1 MEPRLKFASEL
12 AIIQGTQIRIEKKVD
27 AVLGKM
33 VSKYEAQEE
42 VQKAHECK
50 EHKVDALAAGVEKTA
65 VVSDSVKQIVNGTI
79 EEDRAEKEE
88 LQRKTKPT

>member
-33 VSKYEAQEE
+33 VSKYEA
-42 VQKAHECK
+42 
-50 EHKVDALAAGVEKTA
+50 
-65 VVSDSVKQIVNGTI
+65 
-79 EEDRAEKEE
+79 
-88 LQRKTKPT
+88 